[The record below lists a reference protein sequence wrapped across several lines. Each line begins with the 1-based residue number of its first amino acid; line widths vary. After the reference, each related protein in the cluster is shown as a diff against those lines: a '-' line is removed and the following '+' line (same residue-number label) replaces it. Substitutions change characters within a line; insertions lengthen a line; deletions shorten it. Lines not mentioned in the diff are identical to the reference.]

1 MIAALNAISHFL
13 VDWTCVCALYSSG
26 AEGPALAA
34 AAVLYNTLAFSTQ
47 CLAGLLLDIPARAR
61 RLGCEGYI
69 EPGGQG
75 GASGS
80 RRPGGPVRLCGLWQA
95 GGMLLVALGALIPA
109 GLIVRVVVF
118 GLGNSLFHV
127 AGGMVTLEKSAGKAA
142 PLGVF
147 VAPGAF
153 GVTLGT
159 LQPQMYLW
167 AAVILIAAAAVCV
180 AVYIKVPVGETS
192 AGTATSGTAGEG
204 LQELSESKDPGLPKI
219 PVLPVALLTAA
230 VAVRAIGGNAAAFT
244 WKNGAGAVL
253 LLTLFVFLGKA
264 LGGFVC
270 DRLGAGRM
278 SAVTITA
285 AAVLTAFFAASMPAS
300 LIGQLLLNLSMPVT
314 LWLLY
319 RLMPQDPGLAF
330 GLAASALWPGTIF
343 GMLIK
348 LTGPAAKALII
359 LCFMFGLFAV
369 LYSEK
374 VMKRGKNNEEI

>member
-26 AEGPALAA
+26 AEGQALAV

-47 CLAGLLLDIPARAR
+47 CLVGLLLDIPARTR
-61 RLGCEGYI
+61 RLGCEGRI
-69 EPGGQG
+69 GSGGKG
-75 GASGS
+75 GS
-80 RRPGGPVRLCGLWQA
+80 VRFCGLCQA

-109 GLIVRVVVF
+109 GLIFRVVVF

-159 LQPQMYLW
+159 LWPQMCVW
-167 AAVILIAAAAVCV
+167 AAVILIAAAIACAV
-180 AVYIKVPVGETS
+180 VYTKVPAGET
-192 AGTATSGTAGEG
+192 ATGTTAETVGEG
-204 LQELSESKDPGLPKI
+204 LSKI

-230 VAVRAIGGNAAAFT
+230 VAMRAIGGNAAEFT
-244 WKNGAGAVL
+244 WKNGAVAAL

-264 LGGFVC
+264 LGGFAC

-278 SAVTITA
+278 SAVTITV
-285 AAVLTAFFAASMPAS
+285 AAVLTAFFAANIPAS

-348 LTGPAAKALII
+348 FTGPAAKALII

-369 LYSEK
+369 LYSES
-374 VMKRGKNNEEI
+374 VIKRGNKQ

>member
-1 MIAALNAISHFL
+1 MIAVLNAISHFL

-26 AEGPALAA
+26 AEGPALAV

-61 RLGCEGYI
+61 RLGLGDA
-69 EPGGQG
+69 GKQG
-75 GASGS
+75 GS
-80 RRPGGPVRLCGLWQA
+80 VRFCGLCQA

-109 GLIVRVVVF
+109 GLIFRVVVF

-159 LQPQMYLW
+159 LWPEMYVW
-167 AAVILIAAAAVCV
+167 AAVILTVAAAVC
-180 AVYIKVPVGETS
+180 AVVYKKTPAGET
-192 AGTATSGTAGEG
+192 GTGTTARKAATDTTSVTTGEV
-204 LQELSESKDPGLPKI
+204 LQDHPGSKDPGILKI

-230 VAVRAIGGNAAAFT
+230 VAVRAIGGNAAEFT
-244 WKNGAGAVL
+244 WKNGAGAAL

-270 DRLGAGRM
+270 DWLGAVRM

-285 AAVLTAFFAASMPAS
+285 AAVLTALLAANMPAS
-300 LIGQLLLNLSMPVT
+300 LTGQLLLNLSMPVT

-369 LYSEK
+369 LYSER
-374 VMKRGKNNEEI
+374 VMRRGNRQ